1 MADEVLGA
9 FFTSRGFSLKHE
21 GDEVLILYHQGK
33 EIAKFSQTSR
43 YTTQGRLRM
52 ECAEHLVA
60 KHGYGEPESEG

>member
-1 MADEVLGA
+1 MADEILGA
-9 FFTSRGFSLKHE
+9 FFTSRGFTMGE
-21 GDEVLILYHQGK
+21 DGDHILALYHQGE
-33 EIAKFSQTSR
+33 EIARFSQTSR